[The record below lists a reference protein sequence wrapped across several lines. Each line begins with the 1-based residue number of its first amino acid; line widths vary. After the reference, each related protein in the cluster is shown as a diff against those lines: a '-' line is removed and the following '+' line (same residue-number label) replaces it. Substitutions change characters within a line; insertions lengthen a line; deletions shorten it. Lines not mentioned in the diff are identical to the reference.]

1 MSQMLIMKVV
11 WTGFDYHSND
21 DVYSKDMTVGGVLDI
36 ECLEFLPL
44 PKKVNNW
51 TLKMN
56 YDQSEALKKHNYPAI
71 D

>member
-1 MSQMLIMKVV
+1 MKVC
-11 WTGFDYHSND
+11 WTGFDYLSPVQN
-21 DVYSKDMTVGGVLDI
+21 YMKDIVIGGVLDI

-56 YDQSEALKKHNYPAI
+56 YDFSEAIKKYSYPAV
-71 D
+71 DSSG